1 VLILKENRTF
11 DEVLGDVKTPGDAPA
26 AALAFPSLARFGMHG
41 RASGGKT
48 QFSVQDATITPNQH
62 GIAQRWAFSDNFYVD
77 GDTKADGELWLEG
90 GYPDLI
96 SGTGI
101 LASHDSPPA
110 RNVSEHLQRAGVNLR
125 YFDEGWNTGLSDQTR
140 ADRFI
145 AEIDRQYR
153 TSGGDLLPRFILI
166 RLPNDRTG
174 EPKPQSAYPYD
185 ASYVEDNDLATGR
198 ILDYLSHS
206 PWWRNMVVFATET
219 DTQGSLDHIDSHRTL
234 LFAAGP
240 YVKRNYVSHTNAS
253 FPGLW
258 RTIFELLRVP
268 PLNLMDATAATVRD
282 MFTEQPDF
290 APFDAIQP
298 DHRIFD
304 PAKLSTPAH

>member
-1 VLILKENRTF
+1 
-11 DEVLGDVKTPGDAPA
+11 
-26 AALAFPSLARFGMHG
+26 M
-41 RASGGKT
+41 
-48 QFSVQDATITPNQH
+48 
-62 GIAQRWAFSDNFYVD
+62 D
-77 GDTKADGELWLEG
+77 GDTRAEGELWLEG

-101 LASHDSPPA
+101 LASHDIQPA
-110 RNVSEHLQRAGVNLR
+110 RNIREHLKRAGVNFR
-125 YFDEGWNTGLSDQTR
+125 YFDEEGNSDVSDQTR

-145 AEIDRQYR
+145 AEVDRQYGTGR
-153 TSGGDLLPRFILI
+153 APFPQFICI

-174 EPKPQSAYPYD
+174 EPKPQSGYPYD
-185 ASYVEDNDLATGR
+185 ASFVEDNDLATGR

-206 PWWRNMVVFATET
+206 PWWRNMVVFATES

-268 PLNLMDATAATVRD
+268 PLNLMDATAATVTD
-282 MFTEQPDF
+282 MFTAQADFASFDASQPD
-290 APFDAIQP
+290 P
-298 DHRIFD
+298 RIFD
-304 PAKLSTPAH
+304 PSKLSPPTR